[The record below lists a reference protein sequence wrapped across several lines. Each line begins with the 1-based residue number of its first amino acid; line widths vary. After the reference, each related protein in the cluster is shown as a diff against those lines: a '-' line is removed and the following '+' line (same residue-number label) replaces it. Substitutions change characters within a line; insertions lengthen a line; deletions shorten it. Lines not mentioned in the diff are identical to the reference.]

1 MKNIPDDLEQ
11 KINDF
16 CMEKWSNGDI
26 VTTDEIIELTKRE
39 LEYLENDIKEVE
51 EYGKNLQFN

>member
-1 MKNIPDDLEQ
+1 MKNIPKEVEQ

-16 CMEKWSNGDI
+16 CMKKWNDGEV

-39 LEYLENDIKEVE
+39 LGYLEHDIKEVE
-51 EYGKNLQFN
+51 EYGKDLQFN